1 MAQTTVYTCDICKK
15 SKSYE
20 DLLKIEV
27 TAGSY
32 NGVKIAGFSG
42 STVLKVEICTECLKK
57 KGFIVESKKEEEEQH
72 AKQNKKTLE
81 DKIYEIL
88 GDMGVAFQE

>member
-15 SKSYE
+15 SKSFE
-20 DLLKIEV
+20 DLLKLEV

-57 KGFIVESKKEEEEQH
+57 KGFIVDFKEETKEQD

-81 DKIYEIL
+81 EKIYEIL
-88 GDMGVAFQE
+88 EDMGVAFQE